1 MNIAITGAN
10 GHVGINLCQELLKQG
25 HQIKALTHKHNSGLN
40 HVNVE
45 QIKGDVLVKDSLQ
58 NLVFNTEV
66 VIHLAAKISINGDND
81 SSVRNINVDGTR
93 NILQVARENNVK
105 RFIHFSSIHA
115 FEQHPLDQVLDETRP
130 LVTDKGFAYDKSKAD
145 GERLVIA
152 ASKEGFD
159 ALVLCPTAI
168 IGPTDYEPSLIGQAM
183 LELYHRQI
191 PALVPGGYNWVD
203 VRDIVQGCITSIER
217 GKRGEKYL
225 LSGQWRSLK
234 EITTLITKITGAKTT
249 SLVMPFWVANVGLP
263 FITLYSKIFGN
274 QPLYTGESLHIIKN
288 GNRNISNQ
296 KAINELGFHPRRLE
310 ETLTD
315 LFKWFKDDNIIN

>member
-1 MNIAITGAN
+1 MQQKTR
-10 GHVGINLCQELLKQG
+10 HR
-25 HQIKALTHKHNSGLN
+25 
-40 HVNVE
+40 
-45 QIKGDVLVKDSLQ
+45 DVLNEYMKIQLILYLLFQQCFLPLLQYFLFQKDQ
-58 NLVFNTEV
+58 
-66 VIHLAAKISINGDND
+66 
-81 SSVRNINVDGTR
+81 
-93 NILQVARENNVK
+93 ILFLHSFQYLYL
-105 RFIHFSSIHA
+105 F
-115 FEQHPLDQVLDETRP
+115 VLT
-130 LVTDKGFAYDKSKAD
+130 
-145 GERLVIA
+145 
-152 ASKEGFD
+152 
-159 ALVLCPTAI
+159 
-168 IGPTDYEPSLIGQAM
+168 
-183 LELYHRQI
+183 LELYHNH
-191 PALVPGGYNWVD
+191 LL
-203 VRDIVQGCITSIER
+203 E
-217 GKRGEKYL
+217 RGEKYL